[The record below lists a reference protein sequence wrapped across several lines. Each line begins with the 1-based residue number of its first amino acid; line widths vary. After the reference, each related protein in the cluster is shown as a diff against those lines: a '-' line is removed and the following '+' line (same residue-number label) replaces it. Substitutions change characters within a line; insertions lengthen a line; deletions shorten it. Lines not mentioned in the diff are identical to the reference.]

1 MNPIMK
7 KLVLRAS
14 LTVSVLAVSA
24 LGMQTVYRR
33 SQSPLP
39 DSVPVSAQPDLVI
52 VLDVNQ
58 LNPSRN

>member
-1 MNPIMK
+1 MNSILK
-7 KLVLRAS
+7 RAVLRAS
-14 LTVSVLAVSA
+14 LTACLLAASV

-52 VLDVNQ
+52 VLDAGHGE
-58 LNPSRN
+58 ST